1 MKKVGVIGGGQ
12 LAWMMAKEAK
22 SREIELIVQ
31 TPNPDDPAA
40 KITQNPIIGE
50 IADAKA
56 TQKLG
61 DRCDVI
67 TFENEFV
74 NLEELKILAQ
84 QGVCFRPNLESL
96 EPLLDKA
103 DQRQYLQKIG
113 LPVPRFQVIE
123 NDAEITSEYGF
134 PVVLKAR
141 RHGYDGRGTFIINNQ
156 NELESLW
163 NRLER
168 PSMLLEE
175 FIPFTC
181 ELAIM
186 AARGVDG
193 KAIVYPVVETEQ
205 ENQVC
210 RRVFAPASLPSEVN
224 AEIERIAA
232 TLLDRLQ
239 VVGIFGIELFLT
251 SENRVLVNEIAPR
264 THNSGHFTLDA
275 CDISQF
281 AMQIEA
287 VTGMPLKFPKMT
299 CNAAIMINL
308 LGLENSRSPYLSQ
321 REQLAEIPHAF
332 LHWYGKSESRI
343 GRKLG
348 HVTVLLEDRSKGR
361 AIAQQIE
368 SIWYGRSGIE
378 EPKV

>member
-22 SREIELIVQ
+22 SRDLELIVQ

-40 KITQNPIIGE
+40 RITENSILGE
-50 IADAKA
+50 IADANA
-56 TQKLG
+56 TQRLG

-74 NLEELKILAQ
+74 NLEELKVLAQ
-84 QGVCFRPNLESL
+84 QGICFRPDLASL

-103 DQRQYLQKIG
+103 DQRRYLQQIG

-123 NDAEITSEYGF
+123 KNGKITSEYGF

-141 RHGYDGRGTFIINNQ
+141 RHGYDGRGTFILNSQ

-168 PSMLLEE
+168 PSMLIEE

-186 AARGVDG
+186 AARGANGQTV
-193 KAIVYPVVETEQ
+193 VYPVVKTEQ

-210 RRVFAPASLPSEVN
+210 RRIFAPANIPVEVS
-224 AEIERIAA
+224 AEIDRIAA

-251 SENRVLVNEIAPR
+251 PENRVLVNEIAPR

-281 AMQIEA
+281 AMQLEA
-287 VTGMPLKFPKMT
+287 VTGMPLKAPKMT
-299 CNAAIMINL
+299 CKAAVMVNL
-308 LGLENSRSPYLSQ
+308 LGLEERSPYLAK
-321 REQLAEIPHAF
+321 REQLAEIPGAF
-332 LHWYGKSESRI
+332 VHWYGKNESRP

-348 HVTVLLEDRSKGR
+348 HVTVLLEEESQSR

-368 SIWYGRSGIE
+368 SIWYGRSAIE
-378 EPKV
+378 N

>member
-22 SREIELIVQ
+22 SRAIELIVQ

-40 KITQNPIIGE
+40 KITQNPILGA
-50 IADAKA
+50 IADAKS

-74 NLEELKILAQ
+74 NLEELKVLAR
-84 QGVCFRPNLESL
+84 QGACFRPHLTSL

-103 DQRQYLQKIG
+103 DQRQYLQKIR
-113 LPVPRFQVIE
+113 LPVPRFQVIDK
-123 NDAEITSEYGF
+123 DAKITSEYGF

-141 RHGYDGRGTFIINNQ
+141 RHGYDGRGTFILYSQ

-181 ELAIM
+181 ELAVM
-186 AARGVDG
+186 AARGVNG
-193 KAIVYPVVETEQ
+193 EIVLYPVVETEQ
-205 ENQVC
+205 EKQVC
-210 RRVFAPASLPSEVN
+210 RRVLAPAMLPLEVK
-224 AEIERIAA
+224 AEIQRIAE

-251 SENRVLVNEIAPR
+251 PDNRVLVNEIAPR

-275 CDISQF
+275 CNISQF
-281 AMQIEA
+281 AMQLEA
-287 VTGMPLKFPKMT
+287 VTGMPLKSPQMT
-299 CNAAIMINL
+299 CNSAVMVNL
-308 LGLENSRSPYLSQ
+308 LGLENSHSDYLTQ
-321 REQLAEIPHAF
+321 REQLAAIPGAVV
-332 LHWYGKSESRI
+332 HWYSKSESRI

-348 HVTVLLEDRSKGR
+348 HVTVLLEDANKSR
-361 AIAQQIE
+361 AIAQRIE
-368 SIWYGRSGIE
+368 SIWYGRSAT
-378 EPKV
+378 